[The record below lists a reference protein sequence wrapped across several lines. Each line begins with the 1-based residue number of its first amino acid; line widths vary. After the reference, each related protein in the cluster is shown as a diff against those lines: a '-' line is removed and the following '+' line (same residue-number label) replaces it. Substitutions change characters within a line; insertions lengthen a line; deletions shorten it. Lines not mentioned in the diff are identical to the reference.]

1 MSHEGSMFTRMEC
14 EFVHRVLANDLW
26 IVYVCMCACLMRAWE
41 AWGCRLWCAVRGT
54 DRGCGQ
60 ARTRTQ
66 IQEAPLLAG
75 ILHGADRGPAEETS
89 KETSPPGSW
98 EKFSQRQ
105 G

>member
-1 MSHEGSMFTRMEC
+1 MIYGVR
-14 EFVHRVLANDLW
+14 
-26 IVYVCMCACLMRAWE
+26 ACLMRACG
-41 AWGCRLWCAVRGT
+41 AWGCRLPCAVRGT

-66 IQEAPLLAG
+66 IQEALLLAG

-98 EKFSQRQ
+98 
-105 G
+105 